1 VLQGFLYTRHN
12 NPSRQILEK
21 GLALL
26 EDAKYGLC
34 FSSGTSAISVI
45 VQLLNAGEH
54 IVSSEIIFG
63 GTHRYFEKVRSC
75 NDRQACLFY
84 GVGMLQ
90 EQKLLGS
97 VLTAPSM
104 GQGFTT

>member
-1 VLQGFLYTRHN
+1 VLQGFLYTRHD

-34 FSSGTSAISVI
+34 FSSGTSAVSII

-54 IVSSEIIFG
+54 IVSSDVIVG
-63 GTHRYFEKVRSC
+63 VTYSYFDEVRSC

-90 EQKLLGS
+90 E
-97 VLTAPSM
+97 
-104 GQGFTT
+104 